1 MTVLRIVSVL
11 LVFVLVGGCAGY
23 AGSVKEIRS
32 SLLAGDKKRALDEA
46 NKALKVKKPDAFP
59 KKLKGNNALLLLE
72 RATVKQGLTQ
82 YKSSSEDFRVSD
94 SNLELLD
101 LQNDTMG
108 NIGKYLFSD
117 DVTVYKAPAYEKL
130 LLNTFNMLNY
140 LALGDF
146 EGARVEARRLKV
158 MQDYLSNEKSEQA
171 SLLGL
176 GSYLAGFAFEMGE
189 RQEQA
194 LAYYGEA
201 VAHQPYP
208 SLVEPIRRLAACS
221 SYRTA
226 NIEKAIGDPSSL
238 GPCNPDRPTTGT
250 ILVVSGLGLAPHKV
264 AKRIPIGTA
273 IAIAGVFLAVATSAQ
288 LHGLIARSLLTF
300 INFPMLEKTPHR
312 YTSHKVL
319 LNGKGVP
326 TEPGLNVTEQVIKAY
341 DSIKGKLMAAAI
353 TRMVTRLVAGIAT
366 EKAVKAAGGGSAGS
380 LLAGLAVQGA
390 MTAADTP
397 DTRSWVT
404 LPSQVLLTRVEA
416 PPGDY
421 EIVVFFEGKGGKMTA
436 TKKVRVVPGGAVVV
450 PVMSMR

>member
-1 MTVLRIVSVL
+1 MTLIRIASIL
-11 LVFVLVGGCAGY
+11 LAAVLVSGCAGY

-32 SLLAGDKKRALDEA
+32 SLLAGDKKRALKEA
-46 NKALKVKKPDAFP
+46 NKALKVKKPDDYP

-72 RATVKQGLTQ
+72 RATIKQGLFKF
-82 YKSSSEDFRVSD
+82 KSSTQDFQVSD
-94 SNLELLD
+94 TNLELLD

-130 LLNTFNMLNY
+130 LLNTFNMINY
-140 LALGDF
+140 LGMGDF

-176 GSYLAGFAFEMGE
+176 GSYLAGFAFEMGN

-201 VAHQPYP
+201 LGHQSYP
-208 SLVEPIRRLAACS
+208 SLIKPIRRLAACI
-221 SYRTA
+221 SYRTPQ
-226 NIEKAIGDPSSL
+226 IEKTIGDPSSL
-238 GPCNPDRPTTGT
+238 GPCDLDRPTTGT
-250 ILVVSGLGLAPHKV
+250 ILVVSGFGLAPHKV

-273 IAIAGVFLAVATSAQ
+273 VAIAGVFLAVATSAQ
-288 LHGLIARSLLTF
+288 MAGLISRSLLTF

-312 YTSHKVL
+312 YSSHQVQVNGERATS
-319 LNGKGVP
+319 
-326 TEPGLNVTEQVIKAY
+326 EMGLDVTEQVIKAY

-366 EKAVKAAGGGSAGS
+366 EKAIKAAGGSSAGS
-380 LLAGLAVQGA
+380 LVAGLAVQGVL
-390 MTAADTP
+390 TAADTP

-404 LPSQVLLTRVEA
+404 LPSQVLLTRVEV
-416 PPGDY
+416 PPGNY
-421 EIVVFFEGKGGKMTA
+421 EIVVKFKGKGGKMTA